1 MEAFQEL
8 KEQHVKYILDYIL
21 DHGFAAHGFYYGL
34 KRYEGQWRLRNGT
47 TFFGYVREKKLIGLV
62 SFSTTKTMT
71 CHFEDDSIYS
81 KLDFLKVI
89 RQFKPTMIK
98 AAREDLD
105 RIRKVLT
112 RVAICHET
120 EICEVMHVGKDGFK
134 KDDHV
139 HGMVVDA
146 SLIPIRDAVPFLLDV
161 EKAFG
166 RNPLTVNQLKDKVD
180 AIQNYIY
187 YIDKTSS
194 IKGQAVIEFET
205 DAFAQLGGV
214 YTLTSERGKGI
225 GKRLTSVL
233 TERML
238 ERGLKVNLLVMK
250 HNVPAVKVYEKL
262 GYAVV
267 YELGFMAVEMI

>member
-8 KEQHVKYILDYIL
+8 KEQHVKYILDYIES
-21 DHGFAAHGFYYGL
+21 HGVAAQGFYYGL
-34 KRYEGQWRLRNGT
+34 KRDEDQWQLRNGIT
-47 TFFGYVREKKLIGLV
+47 YFGYVREKKLIGLV
-62 SFSTTKTMT
+62 SFSITKTMT
-71 CHFEDDSIYS
+71 CHFEEDSIYS

-89 RQFKPTMIK
+89 RQFKPTVIK
-98 AAREDLD
+98 AAKEDLA
-105 RIRKVLT
+105 RIKNVLT
-112 RVAICHET
+112 RVAICHEV
-120 EICEVMHVGKDGFK
+120 EICEVMHVNSQTFIKDK
-134 KDDHV
+134 NV

-166 RNPLTVNQLKDKVD
+166 RNPLTVNQLKDKVG

-187 YIDKTSS
+187 YIDKMD

-205 DAFAQLGGV
+205 HDFAQLGGV
-214 YTLTSERGKGI
+214 YTLNAERGKGI

-238 ERGLKVNLLVMK
+238 DRGLHVNLLVMQSNK
-250 HNVPAVKVYEKL
+250 AAVKVYEDL
-262 GYAVV
+262 GYTVV
-267 YELGFMAVEMI
+267 HELGFMAVEMI

>member
-1 MEAFQEL
+1 MEAFHEL
-8 KEQHVKYILDYIL
+8 KEQHVKYILDYI
-21 DHGFAAHGFYYGL
+21 DTHGFAAHGFYYGL
-34 KRYEGQWRLRNGT
+34 KDTETGWRLRKGT
-47 TFFGYVREKKLIGLV
+47 TFFGYVRQKALIGLV

-71 CHFEDDSIYS
+71 CHFEDDGIYN

-89 RQFKPTMIK
+89 RQFKPTLIK
-98 AAREDLD
+98 AAHQDLG
-105 RIRKVLT
+105 RIRTVLT
-112 RVAICHET
+112 RLAICQDT
-120 EICEVMHVGKDGFK
+120 QVCEVMHVNKSTFK
-134 KDDHV
+134 KDEKI

-187 YIDKTSS
+187 YIDKMK

-205 DAFAQLGGV
+205 EGFAQLGGV
-214 YTLTSERGKGI
+214 YTLQSERGKGI

-238 ERGLKVNLLVMK
+238 DLGLQVNLLVMK
-250 HNVPAVKVYEKL
+250 DNTPAIQVYKTL
-262 GYAVV
+262 GYTVV
-267 YELGFMAVEMI
+267 HELGFMAVEMI

>member
-8 KEQHVKYILDYIL
+8 KEQHVKYILDYIES
-21 DHGFAAHGFYYGL
+21 HGVAAQGFYYGL
-34 KRYEGQWRLRNGT
+34 KRDEDQWQLRNGIT
-47 TFFGYVREKKLIGLV
+47 YFGYVREKKLIGLV
-62 SFSTTKTMT
+62 SFSITKTMT
-71 CHFEDDSIYS
+71 CHFEEDSIYS

-89 RQFKPTMIK
+89 RQFKPTVIK
-98 AAREDLD
+98 AAKEDLA
-105 RIRKVLT
+105 RIKNVLT
-112 RVAICHET
+112 RVAICHEV
-120 EICEVMHVGKDGFK
+120 EICEVMHVNSQTFIKDK
-134 KDDHV
+134 NV

-166 RNPLTVNQLKDKVD
+166 RNPLTVNQLKDKVG

-187 YIDKTSS
+187 YIDKMD

-205 DAFAQLGGV
+205 HDFAQLGGV
-214 YTLTSERGKGI
+214 YTLNAERGKGI

-238 ERGLKVNLLVMK
+238 DKGLHVNLLVMQSNK
-250 HNVPAVKVYEKL
+250 AAVKVYEDL
-262 GYAVV
+262 GYTVV
-267 YELGFMAVEMI
+267 HELGFMAVEMI